1 MREISVHFY
10 LVLFPL
16 PEHLVHWPPPLGA
29 VATALRPADQVGV
42 RADQLKLK
50 KKILFFKHFLGNF
63 IITCKYVPIHW

>member
-1 MREISVHFY
+1 MWEISVHYY

-50 KKILFFKHFLGNF
+50 KYFIFQTFFGNF
-63 IITCKYVPIHW
+63 IITCRYVPIHW

>member
-1 MREISVHFY
+1 MWEISVHFY

-29 VATALRPADQVGV
+29 VATALCPADQVGV

-50 KKILFFKHFLGNF
+50 KIFYFSNIFWEIL
-63 IITCKYVPIHW
+63 